1 MNKFWTYWCINAF
14 PICNFMWCIHL
25 HAIYPSVRM
34 HVYMYH
40 LVTKQ
45 VCCLIGTK
53 FINTRLNVAV
63 IGTNCLLHE
72 VSLPPSSKN
81 FFLFVFVFVCGLIWS
96 LVRAVILGFSSCFRE
111 TCCLPSY
118 FPVFLFCPVPVTSLS
133 DPCYEKNKLI
143 TCNQLWWVQ
152 LMLRDG

>member
-1 MNKFWTYWCINAF
+1 MEIYMHLLVSMYFYF
-14 PICNFMWCIHL
+14 RWCIHSY
-25 HAIYPSVRM
+25 AIHPWIKM
-34 HVYMYH
+34 HIYH

-45 VCCLIGTK
+45 VCCLIGIK
-53 FINTRLNVAV
+53 FINTHPNVIV

-81 FFLFVFVFVCGLIWS
+81 FFVCVCFCFCLIWS
-96 LVRAVILGFSSCFRE
+96 LVRAVILWFSTCFTE

-143 TCNQLWWVQ
+143 TYNQLWWVQ
-152 LMLRDG
+152 LKLRDG